1 MGSTKNFSMIWP
13 VTKTTTPKKAVNAA
27 VVATISNPDIV
38 YILSCGKWRGPR
50 RAPALLARGGG
61 VRMINSIRVESDELS
76 LGLVE
81 REVRGKGLCAAFAEP
96 GGYLIW
102 DPSGKRSDISSER
115 VLEILDAL
123 SEHAKGERAK
133 GKHAKGEHAERELEA
148 VEVFVSSGYLKE
160 AERAF
165 KAGGY
170 AATFDTKY

>member
-1 MGSTKNFSMIWP
+1 
-13 VTKTTTPKKAVNAA
+13 
-27 VVATISNPDIV
+27 
-38 YILSCGKWRGPR
+38 
-50 RAPALLARGGG
+50 
-61 VRMINSIRVESDELS
+61 MINSIRVESDELS

-102 DPSGKRSDISSER
+102 DPSGKRSDISSEQA
-115 VLEILDAL
+115 LEILGAL
-123 SEHAKGERAK
+123 SEHAK

-148 VEVFVSSGYLKE
+148 IEVFVSSGYLKE

-170 AATFDTKY
+170 AAAFDTKY

>member
-1 MGSTKNFSMIWP
+1 
-13 VTKTTTPKKAVNAA
+13 
-27 VVATISNPDIV
+27 
-38 YILSCGKWRGPR
+38 
-50 RAPALLARGGG
+50 
-61 VRMINSIRVESDELS
+61 MINSIRVESDDLS

-81 REVRGKGLCAAFAEP
+81 REVRGKGLLCAAFAEP

-123 SEHAKGERAK
+123 SEHAKGEHAK
-133 GKHAKGEHAERELEA
+133 GKHPKGEHAERGLEA
-148 VEVFVSSGYLKE
+148 IEVFVSSGYLNE

-165 KAGGY
+165 KAGGH

>member
-1 MGSTKNFSMIWP
+1 
-13 VTKTTTPKKAVNAA
+13 
-27 VVATISNPDIV
+27 
-38 YILSCGKWRGPR
+38 
-50 RAPALLARGGG
+50 
-61 VRMINSIRVESDELS
+61 MINSIRVESDDLS

-123 SEHAKGERAK
+123 SEHAKG
-133 GKHAKGEHAERELEA
+133 KHPKGEHAEKGLEA

>member
-1 MGSTKNFSMIWP
+1 
-13 VTKTTTPKKAVNAA
+13 
-27 VVATISNPDIV
+27 
-38 YILSCGKWRGPR
+38 
-50 RAPALLARGGG
+50 
-61 VRMINSIRVESDELS
+61 MINSIRVESDDLS

-81 REVRGKGLCAAFAEP
+81 REVRGKGLCAAFAKP

-115 VLEILDAL
+115 VLEILHAL
-123 SEHAKGERAK
+123 SEHAK
-133 GKHAKGEHAERELEA
+133 GKHAKGEHAERGLEA

-170 AATFDTKY
+170 AANFDTKY

>member
-1 MGSTKNFSMIWP
+1 
-13 VTKTTTPKKAVNAA
+13 
-27 VVATISNPDIV
+27 
-38 YILSCGKWRGPR
+38 
-50 RAPALLARGGG
+50 
-61 VRMINSIRVESDELS
+61 MINSIRVESDELS

-102 DPSGKRSDISSER
+102 DPSGKRSDIGSER

-123 SEHAKGERAK
+123 SEHAKGEHAK
-133 GKHAKGEHAERELEA
+133 GKHAKGKHAKGDHAERELEA

-160 AERAF
+160 AKRAF
-165 KAGGY
+165 EAGGY

>member
-1 MGSTKNFSMIWP
+1 
-13 VTKTTTPKKAVNAA
+13 
-27 VVATISNPDIV
+27 
-38 YILSCGKWRGPR
+38 
-50 RAPALLARGGG
+50 
-61 VRMINSIRVESDELS
+61 MINSIRVESDELS

-96 GGYLIW
+96 SGYLIW

-123 SEHAKGERAK
+123 SEHAKGEHAK
-133 GKHAKGEHAERELEA
+133 GKHAKGKHAERELEA

-165 KAGGY
+165 EAGGY